1 MSGDVTLEPTA
12 GDGAPPGWRRAADTP
27 TVRREASADGAVV
40 VKAASGPGRDRL
52 RHEAVVLRVLR
63 GQRLVRLVEL
73 REDDRRTTLVMAD
86 AGSTSL
92 DALAGD
98 AARTAAALSAT
109 CEAVASL
116 HAAGWSHGALETT
129 HVLVGPRDRI
139 RLCSLSRARTLA
151 EHPSGRD
158 GDRAALLRLVESC
171 TGARPIR
178 SGPVE
183 AWRWRRFA
191 RRLAARTDRLPDG
204 PDPRSLGRII
214 RGCAPRRHGARTG
227 RARRVRR
234 TVGAVAAMAVGLVG
248 ALVALALATADGRP
262 DEPARPSV
270 AARRTVTTSP
280 AQRCPPRLPPGPG
293 FDPSGCPGP
302 VQVDGTTVRT
312 ADLTFRVGRPGDVV
326 VVADA
331 DCDGTSTVTVLRPG
345 TGETFD
351 FPLWADEDGPATAT
365 LTTVVAG
372 AVTLRPPTGRCGPV
386 RIVLADGTERALGG
400 TP

>member
-158 GDRAALLRLVESC
+158 GGPGRAAPPGRVLHRGPADPV
-171 TGARPIR
+171 R
-178 SGPVE
+178 SGGGLAVAALRPSVGG
-183 AWRWRRFA
+183 AHRPPPGRTRPALA
-191 RRLAARTDRLPDG
+191 RQGHPGMRPPTARG
-204 PDPRSLGRII
+204 PDRPGPTRPADRRCGGRHGG
-214 RGCAPRRHGARTG
+214 RPRRRAGGPRPGHGGRTPG
-227 RARRVRR
+227 RTRRVRPSPP
-234 TVGAVAAMAVGLVG
+234 
-248 ALVALALATADGRP
+248 DG
-262 DEPARPSV
+262 
-270 AARRTVTTSP
+270 
-280 AQRCPPRLPPGPG
+280 Q
-293 FDPSGCPGP
+293 
-302 VQVDGTTVRT
+302 
-312 ADLTFRVGRPGDVV
+312 
-326 VVADA
+326 
-331 DCDGTSTVTVLRPG
+331 
-345 TGETFD
+345 
-351 FPLWADEDGPATAT
+351 
-365 LTTVVAG
+365 
-372 AVTLRPPTGRCGPV
+372 
-386 RIVLADGTERALGG
+386 
-400 TP
+400 

>member
-1 MSGDVTLEPTA
+1 MRDDVTLEP
-12 GDGAPPGWRRAADTP
+12 PPGDDASRGGRRTADTP
-27 TVRREASADGAVV
+27 TVRRETSADGSVV
-40 VKAASGPGRDRL
+40 VKAASGAGRDRL

-63 GQRLVRLVEL
+63 RHRLVRLVEL
-73 REDDRRTTLVMAD
+73 REGDERTALVLAD
-86 AGSTSL
+86 AGRTSL

-98 AARTAAALSAT
+98 VRRTAAALSAA

-116 HAAGWSHGALETT
+116 HAAGWCHGGLEPT
-129 HVLVGPRDRI
+129 HVLLGPRDRV

-158 GDRAALLRLVESC
+158 GDRTALLRLVDSC

-178 SGPVE
+178 SGPID

-204 PDPRSLGRII
+204 PDPRTLGRVI
-214 RGCAPRRHGARTG
+214 RGCTPRRHRTWTG
-227 RARRVRR
+227 PARRVQRI
-234 TVGAVAAMAVGLVG
+234 VGAVAALAVAPLGVVVG
-248 ALVALALATADGRP
+248 LALATADGHP
-262 DEPARPSV
+262 DHTAPRSVPARR
-270 AARRTVTTSP
+270 AVTTAPTS
-280 AQRCPPRLPPGPG
+280 RCPPRLPSGPG
-293 FDPSGCPGP
+293 SDPSGCPGP
-302 VQVDGTTVRT
+302 VQVDGNTVRT
-312 ADLTFRVGRPGDVV
+312 ADLAFRVGRPGDVV

-331 DCDGTSTVTVLRPG
+331 DCDGASTATALRPA

-351 FPLWADEDGPATAT
+351 FPLWAGEDRPATGT

-372 AVTLRPPTGRCGPV
+372 AVSLRPPPGRCGPV
-386 RIVLADGTERALGG
+386 RVVLADGTERDLGG